1 MKSKMTLL
9 ARLALSDL
17 SYDRKVSFC
26 IIASL
31 VAVITPLLLLFSL
44 IYGVISQL
52 RHQLIN
58 DPTNLEVKIVGNLN
72 LSQDWFNWLKQQPE
86 TQFCI
91 PLTRSLNTIIDLKK
105 DSNFI
110 RNVELIPTDAGDPII
125 QQTLQDEKSAILSAL
140 SAEKLHVKAGENITL
155 IATRN
160 ENGQEEKALLQL
172 TVPAVLDEKQFPR
185 AAIFVPIPLLIGV
198 EDYRDGIKTPVFP
211 EANGKLNEYSREN
224 FARARIYAKSLDDVA
239 PLALKLREQYH
250 IETRT
255 ESRAIENVKAIDS
268 VLNIIFLVIASTS
281 IIGCVLSLIG
291 AFLANIDRKRK
302 DIAMLRLIGFQQ
314 SAVIIYLIFQ
324 AIVLSSIAFLLSYV
338 LYLLGSQL
346 FNQILGTSLSDA
358 HFVSRLAPIHLSLAF
373 IFSFLL
379 AGVVAAIGAIRAVK
393 IQPAESLRDV

>member
-44 IYGVISQL
+44 KYGVISQL

-86 TQFCI
+86 TQFSI

-172 TVPAVLDEKQFPR
+172 KVQAVLDEKQFPR

-211 EANGKLNEYSREN
+211 EA
-224 FARARIYAKSLDDVA
+224 
-239 PLALKLREQYH
+239 
-250 IETRT
+250 TRT

>member
-1 MKSKMTLL
+1 MTLL

-44 IYGVISQL
+44 KYGVISQL

-86 TQFCI
+86 TQFSI

-110 RNVELIPTDAGDPII
+110 RNVELIPTDAGDPIS

-172 TVPAVLDEKQFPR
+172 KVQAVLDEKQFPR

-324 AIVLSSIAFLLSYV
+324 AIVLSSIAFILSYG
-338 LYLLGSQL
+338 LYLFGSQL
-346 FNQILGTSLSDA
+346 FNQILGTSLSGS
-358 HFVSRLAPIHLSLAF
+358 HFVSRLAPIHLCLAF

-379 AGVVAAIGAIRAVK
+379 AGVVAAIGAVRAVK

>member
-44 IYGVISQL
+44 KYGVISQL

-86 TQFCI
+86 TQFSI

-110 RNVELIPTDAGDPII
+110 RNVELIPTDAGDPIS

-172 TVPAVLDEKQFPR
+172 KVQAVLDEKQFPR

-281 IIGCVLSLIG
+281 IIGCVLSNWGI
-291 AFLANIDRKRK
+291 
-302 DIAMLRLIGFQQ
+302 
-314 SAVIIYLIFQ
+314 SCEY
-324 AIVLSSIAFLLSYV
+324 
-338 LYLLGSQL
+338 
-346 FNQILGTSLSDA
+346 
-358 HFVSRLAPIHLSLAF
+358 
-373 IFSFLL
+373 
-379 AGVVAAIGAIRAVK
+379 
-393 IQPAESLRDV
+393 